1 MEEIKTKVCKR
12 CGKEAP
18 ITEFSKNKQSKD
30 GHHIYCRTCR
40 NELALKY
47 YYNKKARLAN
57 NTSGGGTSSDC
68 IRANDRKGC
77 NPKFDGV
84 TSRELINELK
94 DRGYKWSSMWVERV
108 EVKKQF
114 VKI

>member
-1 MEEIKTKVCKR
+1 MEEIKTKVCRR
-12 CGKEAP
+12 CGNEKP
-18 ITEFSKNKQSKD
+18 LTEFTTNKECKD
-30 GHHIYCRTCR
+30 GRGSYCKTCR
-40 NELALKY
+40 NELAKQY
-47 YYNKKARLAN
+47 YRNRRAN
-57 NTSGGGTSSDC
+57 MSNNMSGGGIASDC

-94 DRGYKWSSMWVERV
+94 DRGYKWSSMWVEKV